1 MGKLIRCITSD
12 GAVMATAVDT
22 TDIAAQAE
30 QYHKTSAV
38 VTAALGRL
46 LTAASMMGNMLKDKD
61 NSITLKITGDGPI
74 GTLVAASD
82 SDGNV
87 RGYVTNQIV
96 EIPLNSKG
104 KLDVGGAVGKGTL
117 YVIKDLG
124 MKEPYIGQ
132 IPLTS
137 GEIAEDITSYYA
149 ISEQIPTICALGVL
163 VNPDLTVNVAGGFI
177 IQLLP
182 GYADADIDKLED
194 SVKDLEP
201 VTKMLSDG
209 KTPEEILRI
218 ALKNFEVEVLYEQ
231 TIAYKCKCSRQRTE
245 SALMSIGIEDLEE
258 MAADTKDT
266 EVCCHFC
273 NKRYSFTSD
282 DIKKIILKKNKKF
295 ENKC

>member
-61 NSITLKITGDGPI
+61 NSITLKMTGDGPI